1 MNVDSDV
8 ITNNQVQKK
17 NVPVRVQ
24 KTYVVK
30 SGDTLSR
37 IADKFNVS
45 LAKLKSHNGLRSDLI
60 RPGQKLKIP

>member
-1 MNVDSDV
+1 MNVDSNV
-8 ITNNQVQKK
+8 IPKNPVPKK

-60 RPGQKLKIP
+60 RPGQKLRIP